1 MLLASQVLLD
11 YGFEGGLVVW
21 MCGLPFIGISILFER
36 KSNIEKLFSS
46 NLKFRSGEELEA
58 HLQYVLQLIHNR
70 DKDKNSYMLLLGY
83 IEKHIEICMEE
94 NCPLKVKKLKKEE
107 DLAEIE

>member
-1 MLLASQVLLD
+1 MLFVSQILLNF
-11 YGFEGGLVVW
+11 GFQGGLVIW

-36 KSNIEKLFSS
+36 KSNIDKLFSS
-46 NLKFRSGEELEA
+46 NLKFRSGEELES

-83 IEKHIEICMEE
+83 I
-94 NCPLKVKKLKKEE
+94 
-107 DLAEIE
+107 